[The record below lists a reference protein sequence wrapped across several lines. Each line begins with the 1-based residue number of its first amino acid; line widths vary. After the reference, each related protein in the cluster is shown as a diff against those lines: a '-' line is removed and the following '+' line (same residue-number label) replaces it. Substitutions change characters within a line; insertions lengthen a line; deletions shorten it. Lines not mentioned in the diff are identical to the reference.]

1 MRDIDQTIIKFDY
14 EKNFKNDDF
23 YLSKSNKHVFD
34 FLNVWPKWE
43 RNFLNITGEKL
54 SGKTHLINIFL
65 HKNKGIKFEGKS
77 LENEDFYLSKSN
89 KHVFDFL
96 NLWPKWERNFVNVTG
111 EKLCGK
117 THLMNIFL
125 HKNKGIKFEAKSL
138 KNDHLKNIKIY
149 ENIIIENLSSD
160 VNERLLYSLLNL
172 IEQDNKFII
181 VTSKEPIIKIGFDLK
196 DLRSRAKNFILLNI
210 EKPDDEL
217 IFAIILKNL
226 SDRQISLDDKFIEF
240 IIKRIER
247 SYSKIYD
254 FIYKIDQLSLKKK
267 KSIDFKIIKEV
278 LGE

>member
-14 EKNFKNDDF
+14 DKNFK
-23 YLSKSNKHVFD
+23 
-34 FLNVWPKWE
+34 
-43 RNFLNITGEKL
+43 
-54 SGKTHLINIFL
+54 
-65 HKNKGIKFEGKS
+65 
-77 LENEDFYLSKSN
+77 NEDFYLSKSN

-96 NLWPKWERNFVNVTG
+96 NMWPKWEKNFVNVSG

-117 THLMNIFL
+117 THLMKIFL
-125 HKNKGIKFEAKSL
+125 KKNKGIKLDGRYLGNDDL
-138 KNDHLKNIKIY
+138 KKIKIY

-160 VNERLLYSLLNL
+160 VNEKLFYSFLNL
-172 IEQDNKFII
+172 AEQENKFII
-181 VTSKEPIIKIGFDLK
+181 ITSIKPLVNITFDLK
-196 DLRSRAKNFILLNI
+196 DLKSRAKNFILLNI

-226 SDRQISLDDKFIEF
+226 SDRQISIDKKFIEY
-240 IIKRIER
+240 IIKRIDR

>member
-1 MRDIDQTIIKFDY
+1 MRDLDQTIIKFDY
-14 EKNFKNDDF
+14 DKNFKNDDF

-34 FLNVWPKWE
+34 FLN
-43 RNFLNITGEKL
+43 I
-54 SGKTHLINIFL
+54 
-65 HKNKGIKFEGKS
+65 
-77 LENEDFYLSKSN
+77 
-89 KHVFDFL
+89 
-96 NLWPKWERNFVNVTG
+96 WPKWERNFVNITG
-111 EKLCGK
+111 EKLSGK

-138 KNDHLKNIKIY
+138 KNDDLKNIKIY
-149 ENIIIENLSSD
+149 ENIVIENLSSD

-181 VTSKEPIIKIGFDLK
+181 VTSTEPIIKIGFDLK

>member
-1 MRDIDQTIIKFDY
+1 MRDLDQTIIKFDY
-14 EKNFKNDDF
+14 DKNFKNDDF

-34 FLNVWPKWE
+34 FLN
-43 RNFLNITGEKL
+43 T
-54 SGKTHLINIFL
+54 
-65 HKNKGIKFEGKS
+65 
-77 LENEDFYLSKSN
+77 
-89 KHVFDFL
+89 
-96 NLWPKWERNFVNVTG
+96 WPKWERNFVNVTG
-111 EKLCGK
+111 EKLSGK

-125 HKNKGIKFEAKSL
+125 NKNKGIKFEGKSL
-138 KNDHLKNIKIY
+138 KNDDLKNIKIY
-149 ENIIIENLSSD
+149 ENIVIENLSSD
-160 VNERLLYSLLNL
+160 VNERLFYSLLNL

-181 VTSKEPIIKIGFDLK
+181 ITSTEPIVNIGFDLK
-196 DLRSRAKNFILLNI
+196 DIRSRAKNFILLNI

-217 IFAIILKNL
+217 LFAIILKNL
-226 SDRQISLDDKFIEF
+226 SDRQISLDDKLIEF

>member
-1 MRDIDQTIIKFDY
+1 MRDLDQKIIKFDY
-14 EKNFKNDDF
+14 DKNFKNDDF

-34 FLNVWPKWE
+34 FLN
-43 RNFLNITGEKL
+43 I
-54 SGKTHLINIFL
+54 
-65 HKNKGIKFEGKS
+65 
-77 LENEDFYLSKSN
+77 
-89 KHVFDFL
+89 
-96 NLWPKWERNFVNVTG
+96 WPKWERNFVNVTG
-111 EKLCGK
+111 EKLSGK

-125 HKNKGIKFEAKSL
+125 NKYKGIKFEAKSL
-138 KNDHLKNIKIY
+138 KNDDLKNIKIY
-149 ENIIIENLSSD
+149 ENIVIENLSSN

-181 VTSKEPIIKIGFDLK
+181 ITSTEPIVNISFDLK
-196 DLRSRAKNFILLNI
+196 DLQSRAKNFILLNI
-210 EKPDDEL
+210 EKPNDDL

>member
-1 MRDIDQTIIKFDY
+1 MRDSDQTIIKFHYD
-14 EKNFKNDDF
+14 KNFN
-23 YLSKSNKHVFD
+23 
-34 FLNVWPKWE
+34 
-43 RNFLNITGEKL
+43 
-54 SGKTHLINIFL
+54 
-65 HKNKGIKFEGKS
+65 
-77 LENEDFYLSKSN
+77 NEDFYLSKSN

-96 NLWPKWERNFVNVTG
+96 NIWPKWDKNFVNVIG
-111 EKLCGK
+111 EKLSGK

-125 HKNKGIKFEAKSL
+125 QKNKGIKFEGKFLRNDDL
-138 KNDHLKNIKIY
+138 KKIKIH
-149 ENIIIENLSSD
+149 ENIIIENLSLD
-160 VNERLLYSLLNL
+160 IDEKLLYSLFNL

-181 VTSKEPIIKIGFDLK
+181 ITSTKPIVNIPFDLK
-196 DLRSRAKNFILLNI
+196 DLKSRAKNFILLNI
-210 EKPDDEL
+210 EKPDDDL
-217 IFAIILKNL
+217 IFAIMLKNL

>member
-1 MRDIDQTIIKFDY
+1 MRDLDQTIIKFDY
-14 EKNFKNDDF
+14 DKNLK
-23 YLSKSNKHVFD
+23 
-34 FLNVWPKWE
+34 
-43 RNFLNITGEKL
+43 
-54 SGKTHLINIFL
+54 
-65 HKNKGIKFEGKS
+65 
-77 LENEDFYLSKSN
+77 NEDFYLSKSN
-89 KHVFDFL
+89 KHVFNFL
-96 NLWPKWERNFVNVTG
+96 NIWPKWEKNFVNVIG
-111 EKLCGK
+111 ERLSGK

-125 HKNKGIKFEAKSL
+125 QKNKGIIFDSNSL
-138 KNDHLKNIKIY
+138 RNDDLKKIKIY

-160 VNERLLYSLLNL
+160 VDEKLLYSLLNL

-181 VTSKEPIIKIGFDLK
+181 VTSVKPIVNITFDLK
-196 DLRSRAKNFILLNI
+196 DLRSRTKNFILLNI

-226 SDRQISLDDKFIEF
+226 SDRQITLDDKFIEF

>member
-14 EKNFKNDDF
+14 DKNFKNNDF
-23 YLSKSNKHVFD
+23 YLSKSNKHIFN
-34 FLNVWPKWE
+34 FLNIWPKWE
-43 RNFLNITGEKL
+43 RNFVNITGEKF
-54 SGKTHLINIFL
+54 SGKTHLMNIFL
-65 HKNKGIKFEGKS
+65 NKNKGIKFEGKS
-77 LENEDFYLSKSN
+77 LEND
-89 KHVFDFL
+89 D
-96 NLWPKWERNFVNVTG
+96 
-111 EKLCGK
+111 
-117 THLMNIFL
+117 
-125 HKNKGIKFEAKSL
+125 L
-138 KNDHLKNIKIY
+138 KKIKIY

-160 VNERLLYSLLNL
+160 VDEKLLYSLFNL

-181 VTSKEPIIKIGFDLK
+181 VTSLKPIVNITFDLK
-196 DLRSRAKNFILLNI
+196 DLKSRAKNFILLNI

-217 IFAIILKNL
+217 MFAIILKNL

-240 IIKRIER
+240 IVKRIER

>member
-1 MRDIDQTIIKFDY
+1 MRELDQTIIEFDY
-14 EKNFKNDDF
+14 DKNFKSDNF

-34 FLNVWPKWE
+34 FLNMWPKWE
-43 RNFLNITGEKL
+43 KNFVNVIGEKL

-65 HKNKGIKFEGKS
+65 QKNKGIKLEGKS
-77 LENEDFYLSKSN
+77 LRNED
-89 KHVFDFL
+89 
-96 NLWPKWERNFVNVTG
+96 
-111 EKLCGK
+111 
-117 THLMNIFL
+117 
-125 HKNKGIKFEAKSL
+125 L
-138 KNDHLKNIKIY
+138 KKIKIY
-149 ENIIIENLSSD
+149 ENIVIENLSSD
-160 VNERLLYSLLNL
+160 TDEKILYSLFNL
-172 IEQDNKFII
+172 VEQDNKFII
-181 VTSKEPIIKIGFDLK
+181 VTSLKPIVNFTFDLK
-196 DLRSRAKNFILLNI
+196 DLKSRTKNFILLNI

-267 KSIDFKIIKEV
+267 RSIDFKIIKEV